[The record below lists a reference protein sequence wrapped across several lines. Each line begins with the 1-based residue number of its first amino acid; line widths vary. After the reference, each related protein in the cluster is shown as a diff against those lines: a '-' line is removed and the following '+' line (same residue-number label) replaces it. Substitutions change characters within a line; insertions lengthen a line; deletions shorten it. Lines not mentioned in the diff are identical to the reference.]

1 MEYVY
6 RVGGYSDESAKT
18 IMNLF
23 KRHNELMKLIKDK
36 SN

>member
-6 RVGGYSDESAKT
+6 RVGGYSAESAQT
-18 IMNLF
+18 IMSLY

-36 SN
+36 SI